1 MVTLSY
7 VSWVDASWLDRV
19 DEHRSRADWVAQL
32 WQDEDAKLL
41 KVDAEGNFF
50 VNDEGDGLRM
60 TRPFVEYD
68 DQRHILLGLN
78 RENPVFAVEALPD
91 GPMSHLR
98 EIGSVLSGEH
108 LEIAAAAVAITN
120 WHRNE
125 KFCPRCGTAT
135 RVTSGGFLRECGNCG
150 NKIFPRTDAAAIVA
164 ITDPQDRL
172 LLGHQGSW
180 AAKRV
185 SIFAGFV
192 EAGESIEHAI
202 HREMAEETDLTIEKV
217 HYFGSQPWPFPRS
230 LMLGFFAEVSDDHFS
245 VNEDEI
251 QWAQW
256 FTKDELR
263 KAVKEDQVTL
273 PQPVSIAHRMITS
286 WLER

>member
-1 MVTLSY
+1 M
-7 VSWVDASWLDRV
+7 
-19 DEHRSRADWVAQL
+19 AQL

-50 VNDEGDGLRM
+50 VDEEREELRM

-68 DQRHILLGLN
+68 DQRHILLGLS

-98 EIGSVLSGEH
+98 EIGAVLSDEH

-135 RVTSGGFLRECGNCG
+135 RVSNGGFMRECGNCG
-150 NKIFPRTDAAAIVA
+150 NKVFPRTDVAVIVA

-172 LLGHQGSW
+172 LLGHQGRW
-180 AAKRV
+180 AAKRM
-185 SIFAGFV
+185 SIFAGFI
-192 EAGESIEHAI
+192 EAGESLEHAI
-202 HREMAEETDLTIEKV
+202 HREMAEETDLTIDKV
-217 HYFGSQPWPFPRS
+217 HYFGSQPWPFPKS
-230 LMLGFFAEVSDDHFS
+230 LMVGFFAEVSDDRFS
-245 VNEDEI
+245 VDEDEI
-251 QWAQW
+251 EWAQW

-263 KAVKEDQVTL
+263 QAVKDDQVTL
-273 PQPVSIAHRMITS
+273 PKPVSIAHRMISS